1 MYSQIVS
8 LKPFP
13 DSGLIKSSNQL
24 EIIIEHKTQSGGTIV
39 TIETQ
44 SALATLAVSVCLYGQ
59 LCTFIPFPAPQ
70 QSLYT
75 APFVVYSIR
84 P

>member
-1 MYSQIVS
+1 MYTQIVL

-24 EIIIEHKTQSGGTIV
+24 EIIIEHRTQSSGPIV
-39 TIETQ
+39 TMETQ
-44 SALATLAVSVCLYGQ
+44 SVLATLAVPVCLYGQ

-70 QSLYT
+70 QSLYSIHT
-75 APFVVYSIR
+75 AFVV
-84 P
+84 